1 MSFPNLASETRCAQL
16 CTPHGVGMNDSWR
29 NVVRD
34 PDKLDGIVNS
44 VAHCMSRLLSI
55 RDPEVD
61 GGSAP
66 LGRVLYEEK
75 EHLPSKAQ
83 LDEVERI
90 ARAMSFVENAYTT
103 ATELRAAANG
113 QTNVLLARFSQAE
126 TFEKAW
132 NFNRPTSLGSEDR
145 AHLKV
150 GALRHLMYVDVLT
163 QVQRWLLECDAA
175 MMIAYNDT
183 TRDDHGDENTVL
195 KLALDLAVSI
205 AKRLTLTPEDTDALL
220 STEKLQARA
229 MKEITGTAV
238 ESDQHHR
245 NDLKA
250 LKCMYILAQ
259 EGPSSPTGKQIL
271 QNRLSYLQY
280 IVCSPPVEL
289 GLTGSNAQQ
298 MNMRLFSKACAPHLD
313 DQVRVEM
320 IQTWHELHGAFAAT
334 AASQA
339 IQKLKLWS
347 MNGASSPTFC
357 QVIHTPGQQVSP
369 DASDMPRMNFVH
381 TTHKWTLV
389 SKATPRTSY
398 DWTRRRCV
406 RLSSLVLQLL
416 AHGALERGVVSS
428 KVVDPIAT
436 QAALTARVV
445 LRLLDQKR
453 DQYSLGT
460 RLLLF
465 CGNVSDFESHLSADV
480 ANALANVS
488 RFSLLE
494 LLSVFSRESPA
505 MRMILPDLTF
515 RIRIA
520 MGNYQTAPVVPR
532 KYIAFAF
539 DAMPFLLPILSSRR
553 NRLGLSPL
561 QPSNPVCDLLRALP
575 AAKGW
580 TPLCG
585 TLRLSLEDLKD
596 GPALLPAVLQEL
608 ARRELLV
615 EFKRPYDP
623 VLKRKAAKKAFVFD
637 SAQLVAVLSGY
648 AIVSRK

>member
-1 MSFPNLASETRCAQL
+1 
-16 CTPHGVGMNDSWR
+16 MNESWR
-29 NVVRD
+29 DVVRD

-44 VAHCMSRLLSI
+44 VAHCMSRMLSI
-55 RDPEVD
+55 RDTDVD
-61 GGSAP
+61 GGSVP
-66 LGRVLYEEK
+66 FGRVLYEEK

-90 ARAMSFVENAYTT
+90 ARAMSFVKGAYTT
-103 ATELRAAANG
+103 ATELGAAASG
-113 QTNVLLARFSQAE
+113 QTNVLLARFCEAR
-126 TFEKAW
+126 TFEQAW
-132 NFNRPTSLGSEDR
+132 NFNRRASLMSEDR
-145 AHLKV
+145 TQIKV
-150 GALRHLMYVDVLT
+150 GGLRRLMFVDVLT

-175 MMIAYNDT
+175 MMVAYNDT
-183 TRDDHGDENTVL
+183 TRDDRGDEKAVL
-195 KLALDLAVSI
+195 TLALDLAVSI
-205 AKRLTLTPEDTDALL
+205 ANRLTLMPDNAENLL
-220 STEKLQARA
+220 STEQLQARA
-229 MKEITGTAV
+229 LKEITGTAV
-238 ESDQHHR
+238 EAKEHHR
-245 NDLKA
+245 NDLEA
-250 LKCMYILAQ
+250 LKSLYILAK
-259 EGPSSPTGKQIL
+259 EGPSSPAGQQIL
-271 QNRLSYLQY
+271 QDRLPYLQY

-298 MNMRLFSKACAPHLD
+298 MNIRLFSKACAPHID
-313 DQVRVEM
+313 GQVRVEM
-320 IQTWHELHGAFAAT
+320 LDTWRGLHGAFAAT

-347 MNGASSPTFC
+347 MNDTSPPTFC
-357 QVIHTPGQQVSP
+357 KVLHTPGEEAPQ

-381 TTHKWTLV
+381 SPHRWKLV
-389 SKATPRTSY
+389 AKATPRTSY

-428 KVVDPIAT
+428 KVVEPIAT

-445 LRLLDQKR
+445 MRLLDQKR

-480 ANALANVS
+480 ADALANVS

-505 MRMILPDLTF
+505 MRVILPDLTF
-515 RIRIA
+515 RIRVA
-520 MGNYQTAPVVPR
+520 MGNYQSAPVVPR

-539 DAMPFLLPILSSRR
+539 DAMPFLLPILTSRR
-553 NRLGLSPL
+553 NQLGLAPSC
-561 QPSNPVCDLLRALP
+561 PSNPVCELLRALP
-575 AAKGW
+575 AAKDW
-580 TPLCG
+580 NPLCG
-585 TLRLSLEDLKD
+585 TLRLSIEDLKN
-596 GPALLPAVLQEL
+596 GPALLPGVLREL

-623 VLKRKAAKKAFVFD
+623 ILKRKAAKKVFVFD

-648 AIVSRK
+648 EIVSRG